1 MSANEVQI
9 LTYYMCYL
17 FARCTRSVSYPA
29 PCYYS
34 HLVAY
39 RGRQYYDKYIEI
51 CFVSNT
57 NTHYCYFTVL
67 WVSWLQLQRIYRLI
81 SIVLVI
87 WVSCFSFKQ
96 TNFVIFCFLL
106 NNRLYSG
113 EATRSREFELTCIVF
128 FSVLAAISFLEAAIL
143 RANFPIAFS
152 SPFINCSQDFNF
164 MF

>member
-57 NTHYCYFTVL
+57 NTHYCYFIVL
-67 WVSWLQLQRIYRLI
+67 WVSRLQLQRIYRLI

-87 WVSCFSFKQ
+87 
-96 TNFVIFCFLL
+96 
-106 NNRLYSG
+106 
-113 EATRSREFELTCIVF
+113 
-128 FSVLAAISFLEAAIL
+128 
-143 RANFPIAFS
+143 
-152 SPFINCSQDFNF
+152 
-164 MF
+164 

>member
-57 NTHYCYFTVL
+57 NTHYCYFIVL
-67 WVSWLQLQRIYRLI
+67 WVSRLQLQRIHRLI

-113 EATRSREFELTCIVF
+113 EATRSREFELTYIGF
-128 FSVLAAISFLEAAIL
+128 LLFSCAGRNPFYRSSSFQGK
-143 RANFPIAFS
+143 FPDRLFLS
-152 SPFINCSQDFNF
+152 FY
-164 MF
+164 